1 MLPAMDGTYMFSPF
15 SPETVRQGQGP
26 ALLVQFILKELLEE
40 TGCLRKTT
48 SIAMRP
54 FEWAEKAG
62 SYNKIAEHASL
73 LPFAFADLVN
83 EAKHFINS
91 LHKPCSELIELLEPF
106 IIACKD
112 NENLL
117 YFLLQRQKSVA
128 VKAVLDKISPE
139 GVEKLKAAALAKYHK
154 RGFLLAQ
161 WMS

>member
-26 ALLVQFILKELLEE
+26 ALLVQFILKELLEDP
-40 TGCLRKTT
+40 GCLRKTT

-73 LPFAFADLVN
+73 LPFAFSELADEIKL
-83 EAKHFINS
+83 FINS
-91 LHKPCSELIELLEPF
+91 LHKPCIELIELLEPF
-106 IIACKD
+106 IMACKD
-112 NENLL
+112 NENLV

-128 VKAVLDKISPE
+128 VKSVLDKISPD
-139 GVEKLKAAALAKYHK
+139 GVEKLKAAAIAKYHK
-154 RGFLLAQ
+154 RGFLLEK
-161 WMS
+161 WTS